1 MSLGERGD
9 NRILK
14 RGTFWEVGDM
24 PNDRVTRV
32 YLADLAH
39 CASVPDTAL
48 PIPLSIGY
56 VAAYAKAYFG
66 DAIDIRLFKHPEKLL
81 EAIHST
87 PPHVVGFANY
97 GWNANLNLTIGK
109 YVRALVPDALI
120 VAGGPNLDA
129 DPERRKAYLR
139 QHDYV
144 HYLVV
149 DGGEEPFAELI
160 DWWRTR
166 NGDTGS
172 LPRNLIF
179 MDKSGELI
187 STPERP
193 LTKTVEGIRSPYLGG
208 FLDEFL
214 AAGMV
219 PMLETNRGCPFRC
232 TFCAWGMASKDLV
245 RRLDLDT
252 ALAEIA
258 YIGER
263 SKARNWIV
271 CDANFG
277 ILPRDVEIAK
287 AIRSVKDARGS
298 PDKCHIW
305 LAKNTTQRNVEIAAI
320 LGDMVVPV
328 MAVQSLNDDVLKNI
342 KRSNIKTDTYRD
354 YQQRFHK
361 IGHRTYSDLIVPLP
375 GETLASHFDALRTLF
390 DLDVDIIMN
399 HNMRLL
405 AGAETNSTE
414 TRERFRFRTRYRLIH
429 GDAGAY
435 RTPSRET
442 LRVFEYEESLRETD
456 SMTEDELF
464 FLRKLHFLV
473 DFCWNIEAYRP
484 LLRVLRTR
492 GRNPLDVLLRLLD
505 PEVAAR
511 HPRISDFWRAFD
523 AESNAEWFD
532 TPEEIERHFGDQ
544 KNWESLVGLEFE
556 KLNTKFG
563 VVLLRDFKRDFD
575 AAIEDIVA
583 DPELDPVRRY
593 AFALFPPL
601 DLTDGDQTV
610 DLPSDFARIDDL
622 DRPDLPSSSARI
634 QVRMKPARG
643 RDAIKRL
650 LYGESARTVT
660 LSKLLNTAGVTLRE
674 LRYTV
679 AEFDAIGRRTSR
691 VGHRENTHTA

>member
-1 MSLGERGD
+1 MPSAPPT
-9 NRILK
+9 RI
-14 RGTFWEVGDM
+14 
-24 PNDRVTRV
+24 

-39 CASVPDTAL
+39 CASVPDAAL
-48 PIPLSIGY
+48 PVPLSIGY

-66 DAIDIRLFKHPEKLL
+66 DSVDIRLFKHPERFL
-81 EAIHST
+81 EAIHAN
-87 PPHVVGFANY
+87 PPHVIGFANY
-97 GWNANLNLTIGK
+97 GWNANLNLTIGR
-109 YVRALVPDALI
+109 YARALIPDALI
-120 VAGGPNLDA
+120 VAGGPNLD
-129 DPERRKAYLR
+129 PEPARRIAYLSK
-139 QHDYV
+139 HDYLD
-144 HYLVV
+144 YLVV
-149 DGGEEPFAELI
+149 DGGEEPFSELI
-160 DWWRTR
+160 DWWRSHG
-166 NGDTGS
+166 GDRAK
-172 LPRNLIF
+172 LPQNLIYLNR
-179 MDKSGELI
+179 DGQLVA
-187 STPERP
+187 TPERP
-193 LTKTVEGIRSPYLGG
+193 LTKTVEGIQSPYLGG

-245 RRLDLDT
+245 RRLDLDV
-252 ALAEIA
+252 ALEEVA

-263 SKARNWIV
+263 SKASNWIV

-287 AIRSVKDARGS
+287 AIRAVKDSRGA

-328 MAVQSLNDDVLKNI
+328 MAVQSLDDGVLKNI
-342 KRSNIKTDTYRD
+342 KRSNIKVDTYRD

-375 GETLASHFDALRTLF
+375 GETLASHHDALRKLF
-390 DLDVDIIMN
+390 DLDVDIIMS

-435 RTPSRET
+435 RTPSDAS

-456 SMTEDELF
+456 TMTESELF
-464 FLRKLHFLV
+464 GLRKLHFLV

-484 LLRVLRTR
+484 LLRVLRAR
-492 GRNPLDVLLRLLD
+492 GRNPLDILLGLLD
-505 PEVAAR
+505 PAVAAR
-511 HPRISDFWRAFD
+511 HPRLAEFWKAFD
-523 AESNAEWFD
+523 AESEAEWFD
-532 TPEEIERHFGDQ
+532 SPEEIERHFGERE
-544 KNWESLVGLEFE
+544 NWDALVGLKFE
-556 KLNTKFG
+556 KLNTKYG
-563 VVLLRDFKRDFD
+563 VILLRDFKRDFD
-575 AAIEDIVA
+575 AAVA
-583 DPELDPVRRY
+583 EIAAEPELEPVRRY

-601 DLTDGDQTV
+601 DLADGDQFV
-610 DLPSDFARIDDL
+610 ELPSDFARIDDL
-622 DRPDLPSSSARI
+622 ETPDVPRSDVRI
-634 QVRMKPARG
+634 DVRLKPARG
-643 RDAIKRL
+643 RDAIRGL

-660 LSKLLNTAGVTLRE
+660 LSKLLNTAGVTLRG

-679 AEFDAIGRRTSR
+679 AETHAAAGIASTI
-691 VGHRENTHTA
+691 GHRETSHAT